1 MSATQG
7 ASSGYRVGPGPTN
20 GLAQSDRNLAAA
32 ASLLPSG
39 CPDLRDVT
47 ANPLILLQASPE
59 QGSPRRILPSVAPA
73 WARGMDRV
81 RFGTRGEGTEQGGTL
96 PGKTERGEPRSSR
109 QGSDWDVEGAATGA
123 ELCARRLAHAGQLG
137 DDLA

>member
-1 MSATQG
+1 MDTELDQALQMDWLSRTGTWPPRPHSSRVAVRTCAMS
-7 ASSGYRVGPGPTN
+7 
-20 GLAQSDRNLAAA
+20 L
-32 ASLLPSG
+32 
-39 CPDLRDVT
+39 

-59 QGSPRRILPSVAPA
+59 QGSPRGTLPSVAPA

-96 PGKTERGEPRSSR
+96 PGKTERGEPRSPR